1 MYKEYAVYQ
10 PLQRRGSLSA
20 ANIAALKT
28 SAIFTANSFIFN
40 EADYEVLLETDPREG
55 EDEKKFQKYQ
65 KGKEFTEAVI
75 AALEAHADDTEYD
88 DFAKFVGKLKEIIGD
103 IEGMSPSRLNNIA
116 MEMSVM
122 DKTAVVQK
130 DKKGNV
136 ITDSTTKDTELIGL
150 RIGLEEYFKREV
162 YPHVPDAIYA
172 YEYDENKKASATN
185 KEKLGAEFPFTR
197 YFYEYKAPEKADD
210 LLAQFTEIERELAA
224 KIAALTGGGQ

>member
-1 MYKEYAVYQ
+1 MNV
-10 PLQRRGSLSA
+10 
-20 ANIAALKT
+20 
-28 SAIFTANSFIFN
+28 
-40 EADYEVLLETDPREG
+40 EAR
-55 EDEKKFQKYQ
+55 
-65 KGKEFTEAVI
+65 
-75 AALEAHADDTEYD
+75 
-88 DFAKFVGKLKEIIGD
+88 LKEIIGD
-103 IEGMSPSRLNNIA
+103 IEGMSPSRLNTIA

-150 RIGLEEYFKREV
+150 RIDLEEYFKREV

-210 LLAQFTEIERELAA
+210 LLAQFIEIENELAA
-224 KIAALTGGGQ
+224 KVAALTGGGQ